1 MNNEKSIIE
10 ILIKN
15 SNELNNKIEN
25 FKNIEK
31 EYMDKNA
38 KLSIEL
44 VEAKIKLEDALIK
57 IRDLENKTNLENKDE
72 NKDENNEPVK
82 KKLNYG
88 DFLERKNR
96 LSRTWKTLDEY
107 HKKRESKIIPPK
119 KIEMIE

>member
-15 SNELNNKIEN
+15 SNELNIKIEN
-25 FKNIEK
+25 FKNLEK
-31 EYMDKNA
+31 DYIDKNA

-44 VEAKIKLEDALIK
+44 VETKIKLEDALNK
-57 IRDLENKTNLENKDE
+57 IRDLEKKDIPKDE
-72 NKDENNEPVK
+72 IKEENNEPVK

-96 LSRTWKTLDEY
+96 LSKTWKTLDEY
-107 HKKRESKIIPPK
+107 HRKKESKILPPK
-119 KIEMIE
+119 KIEPIE

>member
-25 FKNIEK
+25 FKNLEK
-31 EYMDKNA
+31 DYMDKNA

-44 VEAKIKLEDALIK
+44 VETKIKLDDALNKIK
-57 IRDLENKTNLENKDE
+57 QLEEEKKEQND
-72 NKDENNEPVK
+72 EPVK
-82 KKLNYG
+82 KKLSYG

-96 LSRTWKTLDEY
+96 LSKTWRTLDDY
-107 HKKRESKIIPPK
+107 HKKKESNLKQPTIIEKID
-119 KIEMIE
+119 